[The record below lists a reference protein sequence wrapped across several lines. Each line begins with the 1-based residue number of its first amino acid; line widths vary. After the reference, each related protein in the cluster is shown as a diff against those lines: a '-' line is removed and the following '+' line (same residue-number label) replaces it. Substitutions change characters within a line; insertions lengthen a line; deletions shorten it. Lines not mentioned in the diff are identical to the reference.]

1 MAEQS
6 TVQSLDRAFDLLET
20 LCRSRNGMSIG
31 SLSAETGLHKST
43 VHRLLSS
50 MCARGY
56 VQRDAETSVYRA
68 GMRLCEMSSYIVDNL
83 DIVERARA
91 SLERLEQCT
100 DETVHLPLYCT
111 GVGKAILA
119 TWDTAEVRD
128 VWQHSDVHAW
138 TEHTI
143 VDEDAFFREIDKVR
157 QLGYALDNEEN
168 ELGVRCIAAAIP
180 DYRGRASYA
189 ISLSAPVSRMTD
201 QRVAELRAP
210 LMAARDEIARALGGS
225 RF

>member
-1 MAEQS
+1 M
-6 TVQSLDRAFDLLET
+6 F
-20 LCRSRNGMSIG
+20 SRI
-31 SLSAETGLHKST
+31 
-43 VHRLLSS
+43 
-50 MCARGY
+50 
-56 VQRDAETSVYRA
+56 
-68 GMRLCEMSSYIVDNL
+68 GMR
-83 DIVERARA
+83 
-91 SLERLEQCT
+91 
-100 DETVHLPLYCT
+100 LPLYCT

-119 TWDTAEVRD
+119 TWNIAEVRD